1 MNYLNRV
8 WMAAS
13 VATVQGPSDQVPRW
27 NSGLNSFQLSRRR
40 SGGDASSDLLPS
52 PGGAGSGFSGGGGG
66 KCEERRQQSDES
78 LQRVMYLNCWGQG

>member
-1 MNYLNRV
+1 MNYLNSS

-13 VATVQGPSDQVPRW
+13 VATVPPAPSDHLPSW
-27 NSGLNSFQLSRRR
+27 NSPLNSFQLTRRR
-40 SGGDASSDLLPS
+40 SGGDAAPSDLRPS
-52 PGGAGSGFSGGGGG
+52 SGSGVSVGGVGG